1 MLSINIPVYN
11 IEVLKLVGQLHH
23 QANNLE
29 IDYEIRVYD
38 DGSAAKIKSINK
50 EISLIPNVIYK
61 ELKSNIG
68 RAAIRNKMGLDSQK
82 KYLLF
87 IDADS
92 LLIKED
98 YLQQFIQ
105 NAKNNRVLCGGTAY
119 SKEKP
124 LNSEQLLRWTY
135 GTKREAISAEIR
147 NSKKGFIITSNNFL
161 IERKIFDKIHFR
173 ETLKTYGHEDTL
185 LGYDLYKNNIEIHH
199 IQNPVEHTG
208 LESAETFI
216 EKTGIALSNLK
227 KILKEL
233 PGDNKDFIS
242 QVNFLNRYYRITKI
256 IPPFV
261 LRLTYNILGDKMK
274 KNLAGTKPCLF
285 WFDLYKLSYFAT
297 I

>member
-11 IEVLKLVGQLHH
+11 FEVLKLVRQLQL

-29 IDYEIRVYD
+29 INYEIRVYD
-38 DGSAAKIKSINK
+38 DCSNEEIKSKNK
-50 EISLIPNVIYK
+50 EISSISNVIYK
-61 ELKSNIG
+61 ELNTNIG

-92 LLIKED
+92 QLINEN
-98 YLQQFIQ
+98 YLQQFML
-105 NAKNNRVLCGGTAY
+105 NAKNNRVLCGGTSYA
-119 SKEKP
+119 KEKP

-135 GTKREAISAEIR
+135 GTKREAITAESR
-147 NSKKGFIITSNNFL
+147 NEKKGFIITSNNFL
-161 IERKIFDKIHFR
+161 IERRVFENIHFR

-185 LGYDLYKNNIEIHH
+185 LGYDLFKNGIEIHH

-216 EKTGIALSNLK
+216 EKTGVALNNLK
-227 KILKEL
+227 KILIEL
-233 PGDNKDFIS
+233 PDNNKDFIS
-242 QVNFLNRYYRITKI
+242 QLNFLNKYYRITKI
-256 IPPFV
+256 IPPFI
-261 LRLTYNILGDKMK
+261 LRHTYNNFEKRMR
-274 KNLAGTKPCLF
+274 KNLTGDKPCLL